1 MIAGAVTPTALLPE
15 GVVQFYAARDLTPG
29 SVFNVAVLE
38 KPKLKYVERSA
49 KTFLSAMQQIA
60 SGGAFS
66 VEAYLDKF
74 SGKKLE
80 ECLEDDE
87 QFYYDEDNISVVLYA
102 RLNTR
107 EHLPHL
113 QTNFPPPSALHPPC
127 FAFEGHPS
135 ISVTLAARA
144 YSS

>member
-60 SGGAFS
+60 SGGSLHLSAERGVLGS
-66 VEAYLDKF
+66 AAGRRQLI
-74 SGKKLE
+74 SG
-80 ECLEDDE
+80 
-87 QFYYDEDNISVVLYA
+87 SAPLYP
-102 RLNTR
+102 RN
-107 EHLPHL
+107 
-113 QTNFPPPSALHPPC
+113 Q
-127 FAFEGHPS
+127 
-135 ISVTLAARA
+135 
-144 YSS
+144 